1 MAEKTPTAPTPAAE
15 FSDADKSRARQ
26 WFKKAADC
34 RERREYDYA
43 IECYITGL
51 GSWPEAVEE
60 GHMPLRS
67 LAIQR
72 QQAGGKK
79 PGFMDN
85 LKKPVTGKDARQ
97 AMLNAEHLFA
107 MDPQNLGLAEA
118 LFRNATKSG
127 FLATCKWIAPIVLDM
142 LRREKKIDR
151 KKFSIFRETCV
162 EAAQLAAE
170 RGDKTGLETL
180 LLEQAVQSLDF
191 LAARL
196 PGDDVVRNE
205 LRDLAGRLTIARGKY
220 EQADSFRESIRDAE
234 SQKLLHDAERMR
246 QGSDTLESL
255 IAAARKEW
263 EAAPTVINKLN
274 AYVDALLKADRDAE
288 DQAAIDALMQV
299 SKATKNYSLKS
310 KADDVHLRM
319 LKRAADA
326 LLEKARASGAAED
339 KQQARLAQS
348 ELRQETLRIYRE
360 RVEQY
365 PTDLRLKYL
374 LGRALFESAEYDEAI
389 PVLQVAQQD
398 PRSRARC
405 QLMLGRSFFEKG
417 SFAQAIAIL
426 SDALERAE
434 TVDDISKN
442 MLYWLARSA
451 EAAGDVGS
459 ARDAY
464 GKLLRQDYNYMD
476 GDARKRLEALGH

>member
-1 MAEKTPTAPTPAAE
+1 MAEKTPTVPTPPPS

-26 WFKKAADC
+26 WFKKAGDC

-43 IECYITGL
+43 IECFITGL
-51 GSWPEAVEE
+51 GSWLEAVEE

-79 PGFMDN
+79 PSFMEN
-85 LKKPVTGKDARQ
+85 LKKPVSGKDFRQ

-107 MDPQNLGLAEA
+107 MDPQNLALAEA
-118 LFRNATKSG
+118 LFKNATKAG
-127 FLATCKWIAPIVLDM
+127 LLETCKWIAPTVLDL

-151 KKFSIFRETCV
+151 KKFGLFRDTCV
-162 EAAQLAAE
+162 EAAALASE
-170 RGDKTGLETL
+170 HNVSGMETF

-191 LAARL
+191 MAARM
-196 PGDDVVRNE
+196 PGDDIVRND

-246 QGSDTLESL
+246 QGSETLESL
-255 IAAARKEW
+255 IAAAKKEW
-263 EAAPTVINKLN
+263 EAAPTVAAKLN
-274 AYVDALLKADRDAE
+274 AYIDALLKADRDVE
-288 DQAAIDALMQV
+288 DQTAIEVLLNVYGTA
-299 SKATKNYSLKS
+299 KNYSLKA
-310 KADDVHLRM
+310 KADDIRLRV
-319 LKRAADA
+319 LKRTVDA
-326 LLEKARASGAAED
+326 LIERARTSGSADD

-348 ELRQETLRIYRE
+348 EMREESLKIFRE

-374 LGRALFESAEYDEAI
+374 LGRALFESGEFDEAI
-389 PVLQVAQQD
+389 PVLQIAQQD
-398 PRSRARC
+398 PRTRVRC
-405 QLMLGRSFFEKG
+405 QLMLGRSFFER
-417 SFAQAIAIL
+417 SNFTQAVAIL
-426 SDALERAE
+426 SDALDKYEL
-434 TVDDISKN
+434 VDDASKSL
-442 MLYWLARSA
+442 LYWLGRSA
-451 EAAGDVGS
+451 EAAGIVER

-464 GKLLRQDYNYMD
+464 GRLLRQDYNYMD
-476 GDARKRLEALGH
+476 GDARKRLDALGH